1 MNEGRWREEQAR
13 GRRAA
18 EILEDEVLI
27 SALNEVEEE
36 AISDWRSGD
45 DPQSPVALNA
55 WHRLQALEAIK
66 SKLQSIVDTGL
77 MAAQSLENA
86 KNGTART
93 PPQER

>member
-1 MNEGRWREEQAR
+1 MSEGRWRDEQQR

-18 EILEDEVLI
+18 EILEDNVLI
-27 SALNEVEEE
+27 RALDEVEQE
-36 AISDWRSGD
+36 AISQWRSGD

-66 SKLQSIVDTGL
+66 GKLQSIVDTGL

>member
-18 EILEDEVLI
+18 EILSDELVI
-27 SALNEVEEE
+27 GALSEIEQE
-36 AISDWRSGD
+36 AISEWRSGD

>member
-1 MNEGRWREEQAR
+1 MSEGRWREEQQR

-18 EILEDEVLI
+18 EILEDDVLI
-27 SALNEVEEE
+27 GAFDEIEQE
-36 AISDWRSGD
+36 AISEWRSGG

-66 SKLQSIVDTGL
+66 GKLQSIMDTGRL
-77 MAAQSLENA
+77 AAQSLEIA

-93 PPQER
+93 PPKER

>member
-1 MNEGRWREEQAR
+1 MSEGRWRDEQQR

-27 SALNEVEEE
+27 SALDEVEQE
-36 AISDWRSGD
+36 AISRWRTGD

-66 SKLQSIVDTGL
+66 GKLQSIVDTGRL
-77 MAAQSLENA
+77 AAQSLEIA